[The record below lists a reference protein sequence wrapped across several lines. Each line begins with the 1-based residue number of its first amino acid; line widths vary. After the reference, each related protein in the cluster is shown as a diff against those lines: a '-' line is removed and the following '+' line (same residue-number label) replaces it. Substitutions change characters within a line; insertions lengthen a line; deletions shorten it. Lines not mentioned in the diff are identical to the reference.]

1 VLSFAKIKGGETM
14 SNIIEVKKTVVKFLK
29 ENINCSDLT
38 VIKIEKDKETWNAV
52 AEVYENDSFLKSM
65 NLPPK
70 KVRLFYLVRMD
81 VNLEITSFERLNSFE
96 GMDSTSG

>member
-1 VLSFAKIKGGETM
+1 M
-14 SNIIEVKKTVVKFLK
+14 SNIIDVKKIVVKFLK
-29 ENINCSDLT
+29 DNINCSDVT

-70 KVRLFYLVRMD
+70 KVRLFYLIRMD